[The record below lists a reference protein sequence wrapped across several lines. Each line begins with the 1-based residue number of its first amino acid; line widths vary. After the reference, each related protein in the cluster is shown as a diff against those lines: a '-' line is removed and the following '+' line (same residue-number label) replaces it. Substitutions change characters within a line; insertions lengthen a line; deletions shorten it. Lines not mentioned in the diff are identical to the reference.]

1 MGEHRSC
8 HPNDSVQALCTKRL
22 IMHNVAPLVPSHEEQ
37 QQQLAC
43 EKSHHSNVQN
53 HLWRSDNSKL

>member
-22 IMHNVAPLVPSHEEQ
+22 IMHNVAPSVPSHEEQ

-53 HLWRSDNSKL
+53 HL